1 MEYYVDNIPVP
12 SRTGNA
18 IPTRNTGLYS
28 IVELTENDG
37 AESDIFLSVVARYS
51 RLTTLSRN
59 KANRRWNETRIR
71 RNVWISLNS
80 FAIKHVRHAEI
91 FFVFPRERILLLL
104 FFFCKV
110 KSSFILPDFGL
121 SQSMKNISTVVCRI
135 TRWMISIVFNT
146 NETISKILNVSSGPC
161 ASDSNVLSYC
171 F

>member
-1 MEYYVDNIPVP
+1 MEYYIDNIPVP

-80 FAIKHVRHAEI
+80 FAIKHVRHAETDLG
-91 FFVFPRERILLLL
+91 FPRKR
-104 FFFCKV
+104 
-110 KSSFILPDFGL
+110 
-121 SQSMKNISTVVCRI
+121 R
-135 TRWMISIVFNT
+135 T
-146 NETISKILNVSSGPC
+146 NSKISLSSHSRTWFRFFPIDKKYIGIRLLN
-161 ASDSNVLSYC
+161 NQL
-171 F
+171 